1 MNSKL
6 ESIECPECKSTRIN
20 KNGHKAGK
28 QNHICVDCGRQ
39 FIDSYQ
45 SHQGYAQEV
54 KRECLKMYVNGMGFR
69 AIERVKGVHH
79 TSIINWVK
87 QVGELLP
94 NAYNSEIIPEV
105 GELDELETF
114 VGSKKTK
121 SGDRRRSITFSQES

>member
-1 MNSKL
+1 MNSESK
-6 ESIECPECKSTRIN
+6 SIECPECKSTLVN

-39 FIDSYQ
+39 FIDCYKI
-45 SHQGYAQEV
+45 HQGDGEEI
-54 KRECLKMYVNGMGFR
+54 KKECLLMYVNRMGFR
-69 AIERVKGVHH
+69 AIERIKGVHH

-94 NAYNSEIIPEV
+94 NAYSPETVPLV

-114 VGSKKTK
+114 VGSKKA
-121 SGDRRRSITFSQES
+121 RA

>member
-6 ESIECPECKSTRIN
+6 ESIECPECKSTRVS

-39 FIDSYQ
+39 FIDCYQ
-45 SHQGYAQEV
+45 IYQGYGEEI
-54 KRECLKMYVNGMGFR
+54 KKECLLMYVNGMGFR
-69 AIERVKGVHH
+69 AIERIKGVHH

-94 NAYNSEIIPEV
+94 NAYSPEIAPLV

-121 SGDRRRSITFSQES
+121 SGSGRQ

>member
-6 ESIECPECKSTRIN
+6 ESILQGRGFANECPECKSTRVN

-69 AIERVKGVHH
+69 AIERVKDGWPVYP
-79 TSIINWVK
+79 IF
-87 QVGELLP
+87 
-94 NAYNSEIIPEV
+94 IP
-105 GELDELETF
+105 
-114 VGSKKTK
+114 
-121 SGDRRRSITFSQES
+121 

>member
-1 MNSKL
+1 MNS
-6 ESIECPECKSTRIN
+6 ESKPIECPECKSTRVN
-20 KNGHKAGK
+20 KNGRKAGK

-45 SHQGYAQEV
+45 AHQGYAEEI
-54 KRECLKMYVNGMGFR
+54 KKECLLMYVNGMGFR
-69 AIERVKGVHH
+69 AIERIKGVHH

-94 NAYNSEIIPEV
+94 NAYAPETVPLV

-121 SGDRRRSITFSQES
+121 SGSGRQ